1 VSKISLRKSSRYNL
15 NRKKKSKVKK
25 AKQMGIINAGIAVM
39 SVLLFAFI
47 FSFSNRQ
54 TQTGVPIKAV
64 TFPSSN
70 ETPKLATEIYEAN
83 PVLDI
88 EVEILNGCGEPGIAA
103 KFSEFLRVKRVDVV
117 RSENA
122 DNFDYENTVLIQR
135 NEKTSG
141 LKYVADALNFDIKN
155 SKQVI
160 TSIDPNSDV
169 DITLVIG
176 KDFNSINSIKSYLNN

>member
-1 VSKISLRKSSRYNL
+1 MAKISPRKSSRFNL

-135 NEKTSG
+135 NEKTS
-141 LKYVADALNFDIKN
+141 
-155 SKQVI
+155 
-160 TSIDPNSDV
+160 
-169 DITLVIG
+169 
-176 KDFNSINSIKSYLNN
+176 

>member
-1 VSKISLRKSSRYNL
+1 
-15 NRKKKSKVKK
+15 
-25 AKQMGIINAGIAVM
+25 MGIINAGIAVM

-83 PVLDI
+83 PFLDI

-103 KFSEFLRVKRVDVV
+103 TFSEFLRVKRVDVD

-155 SKQVI
+155 YKQVI

-176 KDFNSINSIKSYLNN
+176 KDFNSINSIKSYLKN